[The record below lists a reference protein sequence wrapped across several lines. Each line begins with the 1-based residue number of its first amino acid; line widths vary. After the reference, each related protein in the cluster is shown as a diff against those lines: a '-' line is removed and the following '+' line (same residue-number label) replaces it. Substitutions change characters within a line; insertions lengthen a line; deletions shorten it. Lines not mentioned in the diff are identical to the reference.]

1 MLNTLPL
8 LPTRVSDAVGL
19 RSEVGK
25 ILRFCFPTGF
35 KVLLVLGPSSI
46 NTGLRELETKE
57 SEERKFVKIRLLR
70 IQPNREFQPRNLT
83 INECAT

>member
-1 MLNTLPL
+1 MLNRLPL

-57 SEERKFVKIRLLR
+57 SEWKFVKIRLLR

-83 INECAT
+83 INECAM

>member
-1 MLNTLPL
+1 MLNRLLL

-57 SEERKFVKIRLLR
+57 SEWKFVKIRLLR
-70 IQPNREFQPRNLT
+70 IQPNRIPTQKFNYK
-83 INECAT
+83 